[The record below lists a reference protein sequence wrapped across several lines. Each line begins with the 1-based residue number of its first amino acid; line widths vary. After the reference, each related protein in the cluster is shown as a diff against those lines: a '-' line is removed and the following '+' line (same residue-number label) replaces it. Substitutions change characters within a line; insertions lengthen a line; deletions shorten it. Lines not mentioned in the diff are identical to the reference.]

1 MAKARIV
8 GKVVTSVAEG
18 ATPQGTAFK
27 KFGISVTRGNAK
39 TAKSSFYGVILYGKL
54 AEISVQKGQTICVDG
69 KMSIEDFRLDEN
81 NKHLVQTCLVTPK
94 RLEILSGTHAHQA
107 KAYNVLGNLTKDAE
121 IIEFKDKN
129 GNTQNKM
136 IKNSI
141 AVNRKVG
148 EEKVADF
155 YDLLLFGERGEKLV
169 QYLTKGKKILV
180 DGWLQAEYY
189 DKKDGSGKGLN
200 VSITVD
206 DLEFACGPRE
216 EGDTNTNAKPQAQ
229 PQTPEI
235 PEIDDEEIPF

>member
-1 MAKARIV
+1 
-8 GKVVTSVAEG
+8 
-18 ATPQGTAFK
+18 
-27 KFGISVTRGNAK
+27 
-39 TAKSSFYGVILYGKL
+39 
-54 AEISVQKGQTICVDG
+54 
-69 KMSIEDFRLDEN
+69 MSIEDFRLDEN
-81 NKHLVQTCLVTPK
+81 KPLVQTCLITPK
-94 RLEILSGTHAHQA
+94 RLEILSGTHAHEA

-121 IIEFKDKN
+121 IIEFQDKN
-129 GNTQNKM
+129 GNIQNKM

-148 EEKVADF
+148 NEKVADF
-155 YDLLLFGERGEKLV
+155 YDLLWFGERGEKLT

-189 DKKDGSGKGLN
+189 DKKDGAGKGLN

-216 EGDTNTNAKPQAQ
+216 EGETNTNAKSQAQ

-235 PEIDDEEIPF
+235 PEIDEEEIPF